1 MIRNITLF
9 MLTILACA
17 AWAQDEPTLP
27 SFTAGKFKYEIV
39 DAAQK
44 WVQIAPKNGEAG
56 GYGTLTQND
65 FVSQV
70 TYNGDT
76 YQVVGIG
83 AYAFYGCT
91 LNTGRILLP
100 EGMLYI
106 DDYAFEGAE
115 LGTLRLSST
124 VRYLSPYALAGNL
137 FGDITAVPANP
148 YFAFL
153 NSDQEDRNFT
163 VLTNKE
169 QTTLLACP
177 GAKAREFNSDGSTTY
192 ITSFTIPAQITEIG
206 DCAFFGNKHLSRIT
220 FHSGITRLGMGAFSR
235 CTALTG
241 VNIPNPDCEIGNSC
255 FEQCT
260 TLTSVRL
267 PQGMKR
273 LGRHV
278 FFYCTSLSSITLPEG
293 MEEIGMM
300 SLGSCNL
307 SSVNLPSTM
316 VKLDTCAL
324 QDNPFSSIDLKNVK
338 WIGYQCFSMCSN
350 LKTLTGN
357 GQVERIDGLAFARC
371 NAINNPAFL
380 PDGLRT
386 MEMNVFFRSTS
397 FSSLTI
403 PATVECMEGNPAYM
417 SACKEYQV
425 AEGNPYFM
433 ALDSCIYAT
442 TGRTT
447 LPVGTVYDP
456 WQPAEGAIPTA
467 LVGVP
472 SARVNTELVVPE
484 GVTTVC
490 NQAARAVP
498 LTEIH
503 LPSTLTV
510 VRKMAFTGISTLTQ
524 VTCLATVPPT
534 MEESSFTGDAFSATL
549 RVPIGSL
556 EAYRTAPIWKNFQN
570 IEGIDTGNEPV
581 RGDLNGDGKVDV
593 SDVNIAINIIL
604 GATASDEQQAA
615 SDLTGDGKT
624 DVSDVNALI
633 NIILTKN

>member
-1 MIRNITLF
+1 MMRNITLF
-9 MLTILACA
+9 MLAIITCA
-17 AWAQDEPTLP
+17 VWAQDEPTLP

-39 DAAQK
+39 DATNH
-44 WVQIAPKNGEAG
+44 WVQIAPKNGNAG
-56 GYGTLTQND
+56 GYGTLAQSD

-70 TYNGDT
+70 THNGET

-83 AYAFYGCT
+83 ANAFYNCT
-91 LNTGRILLP
+91 LSTGRILLP
-100 EGMLYI
+100 EGMIYI

-115 LGTLRLSST
+115 VGTLRLSST
-124 VRYLSPYALAGNL
+124 IQHIAPYAFAGNK
-137 FGDITAVPANP
+137 FGDLTVVPANP

-169 QTTLLACP
+169 QTTLLCAP
-177 GAKAREFNSDGSTTY
+177 GAKAREYNGDGSTTY
-192 ITSFTIPAQITEIG
+192 ITTFNVPTQITEIG
-206 DCAFFGNKHLSRIT
+206 DMAFYGNQNLTRVNLHA
-220 FHSGITRLGMGAFSR
+220 GITRLGMGAFSR
-235 CTALTG
+235 SALTS
-241 VNIPNPDCEIGNSC
+241 VTVPNPLCEIGNSC

-260 TLTSVRL
+260 SLTSVNL

-278 FFYCTSLSSITLPEG
+278 FFYCTGLTSITLPEG

-307 SSVNLPSTM
+307 STVNLPSTM
-316 VKLDTCAL
+316 VKLDTCSL
-324 QDNPFSSIDLKNVK
+324 QDNPFTSINVKNVK

-380 PDGLRT
+380 PDGLKT
-386 MEMNVFFRSTS
+386 MEMNAFFRSTG
-397 FSSLTI
+397 FGSLTI
-403 PATVECMEGNPAYM
+403 PASVECMEGNPAYM

-425 AEGNPYFM
+425 AEGNTHFV

-442 TGRTT
+442 NGYTT
-447 LPVGTVYDP
+447 LPDGTA
-456 WQPAEGAIPTA
+456 WPALSEAGTTPTA

-472 SARVNTELVVPE
+472 SARENKVLVVPE
-484 GVTTVC
+484 GVTTIC
-490 NQAARAVP
+490 NQAGRAVP

-503 LPSTLTV
+503 FPSTLTE
-510 VRKMAFTGISTLTQ
+510 VRKMAFTGINTLTQ
-524 VTCLATVPPT
+524 VTCLAAVPPT
-534 MEESSFTGDAFSATL
+534 MEEASFSGDAFNATL
-549 RVPIGSL
+549 RVPAGSL
-556 EAYRTAPIWKNFQN
+556 EAYRDAPIWKDFHN
-570 IEGIDTGNEPV
+570 IEGIDTGTEPV
-581 RGDLNGDGKVDV
+581 RGDLNDDGKVDV

-604 GATASDEQQAA
+604 SGTDNEPLKAMA
-615 SDLTGDGKT
+615 DLTGDGKV
-624 DVSDVNALI
+624 DVSDVNTLI
-633 NIILTKN
+633 NIILK